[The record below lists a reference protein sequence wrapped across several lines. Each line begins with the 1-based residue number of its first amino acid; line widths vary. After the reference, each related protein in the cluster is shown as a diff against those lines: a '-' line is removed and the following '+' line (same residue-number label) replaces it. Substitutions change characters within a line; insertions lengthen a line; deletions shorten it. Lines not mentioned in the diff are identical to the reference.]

1 MYAKCRSMEE
11 AWRLFNKMPLHNV
24 VSCTAMIFGH
34 MKCGQDQ
41 EALVLFQQMQQEGGR
56 PSHITFIG
64 VLNACASVAALD
76 KGKRA
81 HQQIIESGFELNVFV
96 AGGNGTIQM
105 QRECVEPYTGTF
117 VGILN
122 ACASA
127 GALEEGKHFHEQ
139 IVQRG
144 FESNVFVGSNLVN
157 MYAKCGS
164 MEEAQRVSNK
174 MPSLNVVSWNVMIL
188 AHMMWSRAGG
198 IGTILAN
205 GTGSLIDMY
214 AKCGSME
221 DAQRVFNEMPS
232 RNVVSRSAMIQG
244 FAMHGYEFMVT
255 WRWEN
260 ALQHRFLKCTL
271 KILQAMCCYQTSTLL
286 LASRILGGIF
296 SSRERKGV

>member
-1 MYAKCRSMEE
+1 
-11 AWRLFNKMPLHNV
+11 
-24 VSCTAMIFGH
+24 
-34 MKCGQDQ
+34 
-41 EALVLFQQMQQEGGR
+41 
-56 PSHITFIG
+56 
-64 VLNACASVAALD
+64 
-76 KGKRA
+76 
-81 HQQIIESGFELNVFV
+81 
-96 AGGNGTIQM
+96 M

-205 GTGSLIDMY
+205 GTGRWT
-214 AKCGSME
+214 AK
-221 DAQRVFNEMPS
+221 
-232 RNVVSRSAMIQG
+232 
-244 FAMHGYEFMVT
+244 
-255 WRWEN
+255 
-260 ALQHRFLKCTL
+260 
-271 KILQAMCCYQTSTLL
+271 
-286 LASRILGGIF
+286 
-296 SSRERKGV
+296 